1 MNMVSFYIPWDFH
14 EPVEGKFD
22 FDGTTDEDGDGN
34 PDYPSRD
41 VKTFIR
47 MIKERG
53 FKYIM
58 VRPGPYI
65 NAEWGHL
72 GFGAIPLWFETKY
85 PDSHMRNSLGRRT
98 KLFDYYNID
107 FLGKTKTWFKKVYE
121 NIIEP
126 DMATDK
132 IIHFVQLDN
141 ETNFLWQ
148 SIFDHDYI
156 VSAVGRYRNF
166 LKEFYSELESFNAQ
180 HRRSWQSW
188 DDILPATIVGYNIYE
203 DQDWHRFQDKEIYG
217 YLRTLRPSPR
227 ARGCRALPT
236 RA

>member
-65 NAEWGHL
+65 NALLTTAIVAATGNVYAGLWYPVSVAGVTCII
-72 GFGAIPLWFETKY
+72 GALFL
-85 PDSHMRNSLGRRT
+85 RNR
-98 KLFDYYNID
+98 
-107 FLGKTKTWFKKVYE
+107 
-121 NIIEP
+121 
-126 DMATDK
+126 
-132 IIHFVQLDN
+132 Q
-141 ETNFLWQ
+141 
-148 SIFDHDYI
+148 
-156 VSAVGRYRNF
+156 
-166 LKEFYSELESFNAQ
+166 
-180 HRRSWQSW
+180 
-188 DDILPATIVGYNIYE
+188 
-203 DQDWHRFQDKEIYG
+203 FQEQ
-217 YLRTLRPSPR
+217 
-227 ARGCRALPT
+227 
-236 RA
+236 